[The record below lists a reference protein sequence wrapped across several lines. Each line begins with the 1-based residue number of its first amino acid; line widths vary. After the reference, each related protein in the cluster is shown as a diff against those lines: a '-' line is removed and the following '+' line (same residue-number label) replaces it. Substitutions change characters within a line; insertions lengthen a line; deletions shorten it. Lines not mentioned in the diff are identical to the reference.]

1 MIGFESDDRS
11 AQGLDNLIDSVL
23 GAIGKT
29 PLVELSRLTRGLEG
43 RILAKLEYL
52 NPGFS
57 KKDRI
62 ALQMIEEAESD
73 GSLKPGQTV
82 VELTSGNTGTGLAI
96 VCAVKGYPFVAV
108 MSKGNST
115 ERARMM
121 KAFGAEVIL
130 IDQLSESKPG
140 QVSGGDLDLVI
151 EATERITKERNA
163 FRADQFRLAGS
174 ARAHYLHTTR
184 EILRQAQGQVDGFC
198 DFVGTGSSFGGC
210 AAAFKEHNPNI
221 LCYIVEPAGAAILA
235 EQLVTSPNHRIQG
248 GGYSMADLPLI
259 NKVLIDGYLQVTD
272 QEALEMTRRL
282 AKEEGIFAGF
292 SSGANVAA
300 AMQLLKTTSRGKT
313 IVVLLCD
320 SGLKYLST
328 DLWP

>member
-1 MIGFESDDRS
+1 MQNSRQDS
-11 AQGLDNLIDSVL
+11 LLDSVL
-23 GAIGKT
+23 GAIGNT
-29 PLVELSRLTRGLEG
+29 PLVELSRITRGLEG
-43 RILAKLEYL
+43 RILAKMEYL

-62 ALQMIEEAESD
+62 ALQMIEEAEAD
-73 GSLKPGQTV
+73 GSLEPRQTV
-82 VELTSGNTGTGLAI
+82 IELTSGNTGTGLAI

-108 MSKGNST
+108 MSKGNSV

-130 IDQLSESKPG
+130 IDQLPDSKPG
-140 QVSGGDLDLVI
+140 QVSGGDLQLVI

-163 FRADQFRLAGS
+163 FRADQFRLPGS
-174 ARAHYLHTTR
+174 ARAHYSHTAR
-184 EILRQAQGQVDGFC
+184 EILRQAKGKVDVFC

-210 AAAFKEHNPNI
+210 SAAFKEFDPNI
-221 LCYIVEPAGAAILA
+221 LCYIVEPAEAAILA
-235 EQLVTSPNHRIQG
+235 GKPVTNPNHRLQG
-248 GGYSMADLPLI
+248 GGYSMTDLPLI
-259 NKVLIDGYLQVTD
+259 DHDLVDGYLQVTD
-272 QEALEMTRRL
+272 EEAIEMTRRL

-292 SSGANVAA
+292 SSGTNVAA
-300 AMQLLKTTSRGKT
+300 AMQLLRTTHQGKL
-313 IVVLLCD
+313 IALLLCD